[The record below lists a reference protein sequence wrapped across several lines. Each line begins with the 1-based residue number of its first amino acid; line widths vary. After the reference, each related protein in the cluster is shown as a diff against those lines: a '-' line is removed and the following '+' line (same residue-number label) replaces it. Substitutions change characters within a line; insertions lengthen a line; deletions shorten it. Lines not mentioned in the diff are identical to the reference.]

1 MEFVGDKA
9 ELWLLGRWENE
20 GFQKECEGLA
30 GWKSTK
36 YSGIV
41 PLSKVYEYIKGADT
55 GIAVLYPI
63 KNYITSLPTKAFEY
77 MACSLPVVMS
87 NFPYWQETFGE
98 YTLFVDPYDPEDI
111 AKKVLFLL
119 DNPDKAKELGDKGKQ
134 LTQEKYNWEVEQKK
148 LLDIYEK
155 VLNK

>member
-1 MEFVGDKA
+1 M
-9 ELWLLGRWENE
+9 GRWENE

-87 NFPYWQETFGE
+87 NFQYWEEALGQCA
-98 YTLFVDPYDPEDI
+98 LFANPNDPKDI
-111 AKKVLFLL
+111 SDRIVFLL
-119 DNPDKAKELGDKGKQ
+119 DNPDKAKRLGEKGER
-134 LTQEKYNWEVEQKK
+134 LTQEQYNWEVEQRR
-148 LLDIYEK
+148 LLDVYEK